1 MFNRRVFSF
10 HGNFS
15 RHAFMRIGNSSSI
28 STIHDSTHTA
38 IDRTFEINSI
48 FAEVLTRWGHNSR
61 HGLTVVMRLSVAKRT
76 LEQTIPKSDIRTNIP
91 MWIHTRFPNDGASVL
106 AKGLGLGSR
115 SARILGVARIRNL
128 RDFGISMALEPGS
141 KSSRDE
147 IQHSVMRS
155 ESYLGNLGNVSR
167 WSLCTHMS
175 RPIIPHYSEWFRLNN
190 SFEWL
195 SVNADL
201 WSSFRVTQ
209 RNDSIK

>member
-15 RHAFMRIGNSSSI
+15 RHAFLRIGNPSFI
-28 STIHDSTHTA
+28 STIHDSTHTE

-76 LEQTIPKSDIRTNIP
+76 LGQTIPESDILTNIS
-91 MWIHTRFPNDGASVL
+91 MRIHTRIRFPNGGASVL

-128 RDFGISMALEPGS
+128 WDFGISMALEQGS
-141 KSSRDE
+141 KSSLDE
-147 IQHSVMRS
+147 IQQSVMRS
-155 ESYLGNLGNVSR
+155 ESYLGNLGM
-167 WSLCTHMS
+167 SLRELYVRIWANRLSLTIPSDFVC
-175 RPIIPHYSEWFRLNN
+175 IIV
-190 SFEWL
+190 
-195 SVNADL
+195 SVNF
-201 WSSFRVTQ
+201 S
-209 RNDSIK
+209 